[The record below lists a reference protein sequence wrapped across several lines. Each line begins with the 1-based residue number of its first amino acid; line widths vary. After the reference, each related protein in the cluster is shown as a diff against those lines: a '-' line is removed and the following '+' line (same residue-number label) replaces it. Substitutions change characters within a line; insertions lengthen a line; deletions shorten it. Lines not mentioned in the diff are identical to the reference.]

1 MGLKDLVII
10 TLIIA
15 LALASRLLPGP
26 REWWR
31 SFSRKPL
38 FSFLILVAAMSVFLG
53 QPRAVQTI
61 ASEPVDAI
69 RLARIMALVLLAVV
83 SIAGIFSS
91 IGRGVSSGKGIKWMI
106 AYALFAMLSYL
117 YSSFPLLSLWKGF
130 EVLSVSLAGMAVGM
144 KLKAEGDIQ
153 DAINIII
160 LGLWFLVVSSLVG
173 AIFSPSEA
181 FAPMKAKGP
190 MAFSLEGVYPLVNA
204 NTLSQVSGMVSIITL
219 VWMVKPGNRY
229 GVAGPGFVLLVSLA
243 CLVLSHSRTSIVAL
257 IIAAFL
263 VLVVF
268 RRRTLMI
275 GAFCIGGLL
284 LVTDVVVEY
293 LLPYFV
299 RGQSVQT
306 FTSLSGRTEF
316 WPEVIKKVGEAPFLG
331 HGFYASQR
339 MMWNISS
346 VDNTYLEVML
356 GLGVMGLIV
365 FCVPV
370 YTIVYN
376 LWKSR
381 PWRAGFDLA
390 SDSRFLWVQLLALFF
405 FLFFR
410 SLTGPSF
417 QNLHVNLAIFVLVLV
432 STHRLRKM
440 AMLREK
446 QDKRVQ
452 DSDK

>member
-1 MGLKDLVII
+1 MGLKDLVVI
-10 TLIIA
+10 TVIIA

-144 KLKAEGDIQ
+144 RLKAEGDIQ

-284 LVTDVVVEY
+284 LITDVVVEY

-452 DSDK
+452 GSDK

>member
-1 MGLKDLVII
+1 
-10 TLIIA
+10 
-15 LALASRLLPGP
+15 
-26 REWWR
+26 
-31 SFSRKPL
+31 
-38 FSFLILVAAMSVFLG
+38 
-53 QPRAVQTI
+53 
-61 ASEPVDAI
+61 
-69 RLARIMALVLLAVV
+69 
-83 SIAGIFSS
+83 
-91 IGRGVSSGKGIKWMI
+91 
-106 AYALFAMLSYL
+106 
-117 YSSFPLLSLWKGF
+117 
-130 EVLSVSLAGMAVGM
+130 
-144 KLKAEGDIQ
+144 
-153 DAINIII
+153 
-160 LGLWFLVVSSLVG
+160 
-173 AIFSPSEA
+173 
-181 FAPMKAKGP
+181 
-190 MAFSLEGVYPLVNA
+190 
-204 NTLSQVSGMVSIITL
+204 
-219 VWMVKPGNRY
+219 
-229 GVAGPGFVLLVSLA
+229 
-243 CLVLSHSRTSIVAL
+243 
-257 IIAAFL
+257 
-263 VLVVF
+263 
-268 RRRTLMI
+268 MI